1 MKWPAWI
8 GRVAPPWKVPP
19 YGRRCSFSLTTDLR
33 EVLPARFAPTAPS
46 KQKGEDGT
54 NNTLLNAAEEASVD
68 LLFTTDQGIRCQQNL
83 TGRKIALVVLTGT
96 TKWSRVRLHLDR
108 IAASVNAAATG
119 MVTIFPASAEKR
131 FAAAES
137 IPKKRRPRTS
147 KVPRQPWPLPPHSR
161 ESSRDAPSAARGGR
175 VEGVA
180 GGGDGAFHTHRGIRR
195 KAFPGDMH
203 CIYTVDACSI
213 GTSTT

>member
-1 MKWPAWI
+1 M
-8 GRVAPPWKVPP
+8 
-19 YGRRCSFSLTTDLR
+19 
-33 EVLPARFAPTAPS
+33 LPGRFAPTAPS
-46 KQKGEDGT
+46 KQRGEDGT
-54 NNTLLNAAEEASVD
+54 NGTLLNAAEEASVD

-96 TKWSRVRLHLDR
+96 TKWSRVQLHLDR

-195 KAFPGDMH
+195 KAFPGDRH